1 MRDIFFRRQT
11 NILSAAF
18 VIMVTYGLSHFIGL
32 FKTRMLISQFF
43 GSGAQLLDVY
53 YAALVIP
60 DTIFQLLIIGAL
72 SAAFIPIF
80 TKNLTQSKEKAW
92 HMTASVM
99 NCIFIVFLIV
109 SGVVFFLA
117 PSLARLIGPGFSGS
131 QLATMVSL
139 LRIML
144 VAQMFF
150 SVSGFLTSIIQSHQR
165 FLIPAMAPIVYNLG
179 IILGIVFLSKY
190 VGIFGPAIGMV
201 IGAALHMLIQIPLA
215 YKLGFRFKLILDFKD
230 SGVREVLSLIPPR
243 SLALGI
249 DQIEQ
254 FVATMLASL
263 LIPGSLSLFNVAKLL
278 YAVPTL
284 LFGATI
290 GQAAL
295 PTLSQ
300 ISALKD
306 RVEFIRTL
314 VNSFLQVSFLALPA
328 SMILIVLRVPIVR
341 IVFGAKT
348 FPWSATILTGQTLA
362 VLAVS
367 ASFYA
372 VMQLI
377 VRGFYALHDTKT
389 PLVVGLF
396 SAIFNAVT
404 GYFYVTAFNMGILG
418 IALAISSTAIIETTI
433 MTYLLLRKLDK
444 LPEIA
449 AGFKSLLRMIFVSFV
464 TGVCLWV
471 PMRLLDQFIFDT
483 TRTLPLVALT
493 MITSLIGLAVYLGL
507 SKLMRISQLG
517 TFVALINRVKD
528 WRRIINSN
536 PPSEALIIPASDQN

>member
-99 NCIFIVFLIV
+99 NCIFIVFLII
-109 SGVVFFLA
+109 SGIVFFLA
-117 PSLARLIGPGFSGS
+117 PSLAKLIGPGFTSS
-131 QLATMVSL
+131 QLTTMVSL

-150 SVSGFLTSIIQSHQR
+150 SISGFLTSIIQSHQR
-165 FLIPAMAPIVYNLG
+165 FLVPAMAPIVYNLG

-201 IGAALHMLIQIPLA
+201 IGAAMHMLIQIPLA
-215 YKLGFRFKLILDFKD
+215 YKLGFRFKLVLDFKD
-230 SGVREVLSLIPPR
+230 AGTREVLGLIPPR

-263 LIPGSLSLFNVAKLL
+263 LVPGSLSLFNVAKLL

-314 VNSFLQVSFLALPA
+314 VNSFLEVSFLALPA

-362 VLAVS
+362 ILAVS

-396 SAIFNAVT
+396 SAVFNAVT
-404 GYFYVTAFNMGILG
+404 GYIYVTVFKIGILG
-418 IALAISSTAIIETTI
+418 IALAISSTAIIETTVL
-433 MTYLLLRKLDK
+433 TFLLSRKLDK

-449 AGFKSLLRMIFVSFV
+449 AGFKSLLIMIFVSFV

-493 MITSLIGLAVYLGL
+493 LISSFIGLAVYLGL

-536 PPSEALIIPASDQN
+536 PPSEALIIPAPDQN